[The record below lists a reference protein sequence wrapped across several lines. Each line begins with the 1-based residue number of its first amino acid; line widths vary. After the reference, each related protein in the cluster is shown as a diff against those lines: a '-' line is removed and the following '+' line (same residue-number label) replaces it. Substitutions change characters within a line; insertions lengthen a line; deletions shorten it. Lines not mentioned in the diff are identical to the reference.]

1 MASDRTAD
9 GRGRPPGVRV
19 TPLYHQLYVQLRQQ
33 ITEGGADPSRP
44 LPSEPALSDLYGVS
58 RVTVRRTLER
68 LEQEGLIRRVRGIG
82 TFATT
87 PARPPDRMNIPGL
100 VENLITFAAGTTAR
114 TLDWATVAETPDLA
128 AGLGPGPYLRVLRV
142 RSHEGNPISL
152 SSIHVP
158 APFAAL
164 LDPVDAGDEPI
175 VKVLDR
181 KGVLASTA
189 DQVITAVAATD
200 LAAAHL
206 GVPAGAPLICMRRLM
221 LTEDRRPVLRQES
234 LYAPDRFEYRMTLT
248 RTSVGPLAKWTPV
261 G

>member
-1 MASDRTAD
+1 
-9 GRGRPPGVRV
+9 
-19 TPLYHQLYVQLRQQ
+19 
-33 ITEGGADPSRP
+33 
-44 LPSEPALSDLYGVS
+44 
-58 RVTVRRTLER
+58 
-68 LEQEGLIRRVRGIG
+68 
-82 TFATT
+82 
-87 PARPPDRMNIPGL
+87 MNIPGL

-114 TLDWATVAETPDLA
+114 TLDWAVVAETPDLA

-152 SSIHVP
+152 STIHVP

-189 DQVITAVAATD
+189 DQVITAVAASD

-206 GVPAGAPLICMRRLM
+206 GVAAGAPLICMRRLM